1 MNLSSRHFVTARFQ
15 IPEPAFDL
23 FTGALW
29 EVGTLGC
36 EYTELEGHIDV
47 TAFFPQGTRPA
58 SVLERLIPWLK
69 STDGI
74 DLSNTSWD
82 RLDDVD
88 WSSLWHAS
96 YRPIEVG
103 DRLAILPAWSRARFP
118 GRFLVKISPRM
129 AFGTGS
135 HESTRL
141 CLNALDRCVREG
153 FRIAD
158 VGTGSGILAIA
169 AAKLGATSVHA
180 CDVDA
185 VALEN
190 ARHNVRMNRVVGQVD
205 VFEGDI
211 GSLPEHG
218 RYDMIVA
225 NIVPEPIAA
234 QMNDMARRLLPHG
247 LLYASGLLVDQ
258 ESRMTSAI
266 QEAGLRIKS
275 RAILQEWLMLTLE
288 KPGARNTAGSM
299 P

>member
-1 MNLSSRHFVTARFQ
+1 MTARFQ

-36 EYTELEGHIDV
+36 EYTELDGQIRL

-58 SVLERLIPWLK
+58 SVLERLIPWLQ

-74 DLSNTSWD
+74 DLSNTSWN

-88 WSSLWHAS
+88 WSSLWHSS

-118 GRFLVKISPRM
+118 GRSIVRISPRM

-141 CLNALDRCVREG
+141 CLNVLVRRVRKG
-153 FRIAD
+153 FRVAD

-169 AAKLGATSVHA
+169 AVKLGATSVHA

-185 VALEN
+185 VALDN
-190 ARHNVRMNRVVGQVD
+190 ARHNVRMNRVSGQVE

-211 GSLPEHG
+211 NSLPEHG

-234 QMNDMARRLLPHG
+234 QMNDMARRLRPHG
-247 LLYASGLLVDQ
+247 LLFASGLLVDQ
-258 ESRMTSAI
+258 ESGMTGAI
-266 QEAGLRIKS
+266 MAAGLRIKS

-288 KPGARNTAGSM
+288 KPGAQDAAGRVS
-299 P
+299 